1 MDTRQPTSEQ
11 VNEDVDRAV
20 DETRPDEEMSG
31 NVPPA
36 DDALA
41 QAHETV
47 EEERDAYEAAK
58 RKLLG
63 ALKELRRQV
72 RGQKLSPA
80 ERVDAVDAFVDRFRD
95 QEAAKLLKREYADVQ
110 LAGAPEFKQK
120 LAKMAKIV
128 IDMSAFS
135 RENAAFRLRQIDQQ
149 VLEGFAKDEAQQFK
163 DILRELESDEEDEL
177 ERAA

>member
-1 MDTRQPTSEQ
+1 MDTHQPKSEQ
-11 VNEDVDRAV
+11 IGEDAEHDVD
-20 DETRPDEEMSG
+20 EMSPAEELPG
-31 NVPPA
+31 NEHHA

-58 RKLLG
+58 RKLLSE
-63 ALKELRRQV
+63 LKELRRQV

-80 ERVDAVDAFVDRFRD
+80 ERVAAVDAFVDRFSDR
-95 QEAAKLLKREYADVQ
+95 EAAKLLKREYADVQ